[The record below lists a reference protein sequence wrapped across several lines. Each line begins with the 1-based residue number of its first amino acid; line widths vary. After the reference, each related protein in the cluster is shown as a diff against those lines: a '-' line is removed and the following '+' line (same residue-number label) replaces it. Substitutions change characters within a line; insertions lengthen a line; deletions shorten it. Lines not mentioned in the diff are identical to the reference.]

1 MYETPAQLLTTF
13 RAEMHD
19 KVAPYF
25 WSNDE
30 LLAYMTQAEQL
41 IAQRTMCLQDMSSS
55 ATLYEVAEDEP
66 DVVLHPSIYRI
77 RGAWW
82 IENGFQHKLEIDS
95 VDSIIAEGFHIYT
108 QKGRP
113 TVMMTGAVTDGV
125 RLYPIPQSSG
135 QLRLAIY
142 RVPLKAMTQ
151 DGKFEIPM
159 QYRAA
164 LLDWMKH
171 RALLKHD
178 ADTFSHQSA
187 SECLR
192 AFEEHMAV
200 YTTAES
206 MKRGGPQNGTVSYG
220 GL

>member
-1 MYETPAQLLTTF
+1 MYDSPAQLLSVF

-30 LLAYMTQAEQL
+30 LYAYMTQAEQL
-41 IAQRTMCLQDMSSS
+41 IAQRLMCLQDMASS
-55 ATLYEVAEDEP
+55 ATSYDVAEDEP

-82 IENGFQHKLEIDS
+82 IENGHQQKLQIDS
-95 VDSIIAEGFHIYT
+95 VDAILAQGLHVYT

-113 TVMMTGAVTDGV
+113 GILMTGAITNGV
-125 RLYPIPQSSG
+125 RLYPIPQTNG
-135 QLRLAIY
+135 ELRLAVF
-142 RVPLKAMTQ
+142 RTPLSALSPTAS
-151 DGKFEIPM
+151 FEIPY

-171 RALLKHD
+171 RALLKD
-178 ADTFSHQSA
+178 DTDTFSRQSA
-187 SECLR
+187 AECER
-192 AFEEHMAV
+192 AFEAHMEN

-206 MKRGGPQNGTVSYG
+206 MKRGGPQNGTIAYG

>member
-1 MYETPAQLLTTF
+1 MYETPAQLLATF

-41 IAQRTMCLQDMSSS
+41 IAQRTMCLQDMSSA
-55 ATLYEVAEDEP
+55 ATCYDVAADEP

-82 IENGFQHKLEIDS
+82 VENGYQHKLDIDS
-95 VDSIIAEGFHIYT
+95 VDSMVAEGFHLYT

-113 TVMMTGAVTDGV
+113 AVMMTGAVTNGV
-125 RLYPIPQSSG
+125 RLYPIPHLDG
-135 QLRLAIY
+135 QIRLSVF
-142 RVPLKAMTQ
+142 RVPLKPLTQ
-151 DGKFEIPM
+151 DGKFEIPF
-159 QYRAA
+159 QYRPA

-171 RALLKHD
+171 RALLKND
-178 ADTFSHQSA
+178 ADTFSRQSA
-187 SECLR
+187 SECER
-192 AFEEHMAV
+192 AFEAHMAE